1 MFLSKFLKSVFNFSE
16 LNETTVVMNLKKR
29 YDQELIYVCLIVHI
43 YPCHDHTLVHFLI
56 ISFSS
61 IYFQTYIGS
70 ILVSVN
76 PYKLLNIYGTDMVLQ
91 YASSS
96 LSDNPP

>member
-1 MFLSKFLKSVFNFSE
+1 MSLSSSVFDFSE

-29 YDQELIYVCLIVHI
+29 YDQELIYVCLILRF
-43 YPCHDHTLVHFLI
+43 YDHDHDHGLVQFLI
-56 ISFSS
+56 IPFLSL
-61 IYFQTYIGS
+61 YFQTYIGS

-91 YASSS
+91 YAGSS

>member
-1 MFLSKFLKSVFNFSE
+1 MTLNSSVLNFSE

-29 YDQELIYVCLIVHI
+29 YDQELIYVYLILHI
-43 YPCHDHTLVHFLI
+43 YPCHNHKLVHFLI

-61 IYFQTYIGS
+61 ICFQTYIGS
-70 ILVSVN
+70 VLVSVN

>member
-1 MFLSKFLKSVFNFSE
+1 MPLSSSVFDFSE

-29 YDQELIYVCLIVHI
+29 YDQELIYVCLIQRI
-43 YPCHDHTLVHFLI
+43 DACNDHDHGQVQFLTI
-56 ISFSS
+56 PLLSP
-61 IYFQTYIGS
+61 YFQTYIGS

-76 PYKLLNIYGTDMVLQ
+76 PYRLLNIYGTDMVLQ